1 MCNLLSLVL
10 YPKRA
15 HSTSQTLPA
24 DYWGARMPHHSEQ
37 VYNHNLS
44 SVTLNYPCSVNR
56 QRVVSHNRTK
66 RRVAGPV
73 SRITLCLSYPYKFT
87 THPSDPRWGTGPPWG
102 SRGRRRHFL
111 MLMVDTPG
119 SLSAPTRGAVV
130 DVFNVDGGRSRI
142 SISTRQGACHRRFFN
157 IDSGRSRISVN
168 TYRGLVVD
176 VFNVDGGR
184 SRISISTSQ
193 GARRQCFLAL
203 IVGTPGSFGNTS

>member
-1 MCNLLSLVL
+1 
-10 YPKRA
+10 
-15 HSTSQTLPA
+15 
-24 DYWGARMPHHSEQ
+24 MPHRSEQ

-44 SVTLNYPCSVNR
+44 SVTLNYPCPVNR

-119 SLSAPTRGAVV
+119 SPSAPARGAVV

-142 SISTRQGACHRRFFN
+142 SISTRQGACHRRFL
-157 IDSGRSRISVN
+157 
-168 TYRGLVVD
+168 T
-176 VFNVDGGR
+176 
-184 SRISISTSQ
+184 
-193 GARRQCFLAL
+193 L
-203 IVGTPGSFGNTS
+203 IVGAPESPSTLTGGSSSMFLMLMVDALGSPSAPPRGPAVNVF